1 MGKTP
6 FEPRL
11 TGGRDTNFAAFNSRK
26 YQQDISYRWDNFIYY
41 STFGV
46 PKVEK
51 FEIRISKSETNSN
64 FLMFK

>member
-1 MGKTP
+1 MYFATKAKTP
-6 FEPRL
+6 ALEEI
-11 TGGRDTNFAAFNSRK
+11 TTNGFKSGITNYFN
-26 YQQDISYRWDNFIYY
+26 

-51 FEIRISKSETNSN
+51 SEIRISKSETNSN

>member
-1 MGKTP
+1 M
-6 FEPRL
+6 
-11 TGGRDTNFAAFNSRK
+11 NN
-26 YQQDISYRWDNFIYY
+26 

-51 FEIRISKSETNSN
+51 SEIRISKSETNSN